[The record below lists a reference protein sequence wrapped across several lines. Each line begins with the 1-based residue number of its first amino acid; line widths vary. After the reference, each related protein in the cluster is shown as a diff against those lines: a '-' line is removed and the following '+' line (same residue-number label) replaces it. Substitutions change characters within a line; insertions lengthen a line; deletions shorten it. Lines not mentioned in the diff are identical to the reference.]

1 MTGKLVLYELKKSLK
16 DRFVKVAAVVL
27 LVISA
32 VPFWL
37 LGDYADAMRQ
47 NKAAGVQA
55 ISLPAYVRNV
65 HDAGKERTEKS
76 RIFTGLTA
84 LEREAFEDRMREKY
98 GEDVFTSEFFIPQ
111 EGMTELPGV
120 LGEKVSD
127 LDAVYMVRDLM
138 RENKEIQGDL
148 ESVIKSAKALGR
160 DAVRNE
166 DDYAVRRNL
175 EIIEL
180 YSVKRKEARG
190 IVLGWDRFL
199 FSRQSAVCAFLLILL
214 VSAGS
219 FAREKDEGIRNFL
232 MTTRNGR
239 GRTAFAKCAACGIT
253 GGAAAFLCWLASLAG
268 TGLTVGLCGH
278 EESVCRLAEL
288 RYCPWPL
295 TIGEYALIMLLCQM
309 MAGAFVAILLAALS
323 AVMPGGAESY
333 AAGVLLL
340 GVFLRLLYA
349 LPRREYLAGP
359 ASLADPRR
367 FFASYY
373 VANIFG
379 YPVPWLL
386 LQALLMTAACILFA
400 YLGSSMFVR
409 RLR

>member
-16 DRFVKVAAVVL
+16 DRFVPVIMMVL
-27 LVISA
+27 LMISA
-32 VPFWL
+32 IPFCL
-37 LGDYADAMRQ
+37 LGEYADAMRQ
-47 NKAAGVQA
+47 YKMAGVQT
-55 ISLPAYVRNV
+55 ISLPAYVKNMR
-65 HDAGKERTEKS
+65 DAGKERMEKS
-76 RIFTGLTA
+76 RVFTRMTA
-84 LEREAFEDRMREKY
+84 LERETFENSMREKY
-98 GEDVFTSEFFIPQ
+98 GEDVFTAEFLPPQ
-111 EGMTELPGV
+111 EGMAELPGV

-127 LDAVYMVRDLM
+127 LEAIFMVRDLM
-138 RENKEIQGDL
+138 RENKEIQADM
-148 ESVIKSAKALGR
+148 ENVIRSAKALGR
-160 DAVRNE
+160 DAVRRE

-175 EIIEL
+175 KIIEL

-190 IVLGWDRFL
+190 IILGWDQFL
-199 FSRQSAVCAFLLILL
+199 FSGQSAVCAFLLILL

-219 FAREKDEGIRNFL
+219 FAREKDEGVRDFL
-232 MTTRNGR
+232 MTARNGK
-239 GRTAFAKCAACGIT
+239 GRTAFAKYAACGIT
-253 GGAAAFLCWLASLAG
+253 GGAVAFLCWLASLAG

-288 RYCPWPL
+288 RFCPWPL
-295 TIGEYALIMLLCQM
+295 TIGEYALIMLLCQVL
-309 MAGAFVAILLAALS
+309 AGVFVAILLAALS
-323 AVMPGGAESY
+323 AVMPGGAVSY

-373 VANIFG
+373 TADAFG
-379 YPVPWLL
+379 YPMQWLL
-386 LQALLMTAACILFA
+386 LQTLLMTAACFA
-400 YLGSSMFVR
+400 FALLGSCAYVR

>member
-1 MTGKLVLYELKKSLK
+1 
-16 DRFVKVAAVVL
+16 
-27 LVISA
+27 
-32 VPFWL
+32 
-37 LGDYADAMRQ
+37 MRQ
-47 NKAAGVQA
+47 NKAAGVQT

-65 HDAGKERTEKS
+65 HDAGKERKEKS
-76 RIFTGLTA
+76 RVFTELTA
-84 LEREAFEDRMREKY
+84 LEREAFEKSMREKY
-98 GEDVFTSEFFIPQ
+98 GEDVFASEVFIPP

-120 LGEKVSD
+120 LGKKVSD
-127 LDAVYMVRDLM
+127 LEAVFMVRDFM
-138 RENKEIQGDL
+138 RENREIQGDA

-160 DAVRNE
+160 DAVRSE
-166 DDYAVRRNL
+166 DDYAIRRNL
-175 EIIEL
+175 RIIEL

-214 VSAGS
+214 ISAGS
-219 FAREKDEGIRNFL
+219 FTREKDEGIRELL

-239 GRTAFAKCAACGIT
+239 GRTAFAKYAACGIT
-253 GGAAAFLCWLASLAG
+253 GGASAFLCWLASLAG

-288 RYCPWPL
+288 RYCPWTL
-295 TIGEYALIMLLCQM
+295 TIGGYALIMLLCQM
-309 MAGAFVAILLAALS
+309 LAGVFVAILLAALS
-323 AVMPGGAESY
+323 AVMPGGAVSY

-373 VANIFG
+373 VADAFG

-386 LQALLMTAACILFA
+386 LQTQFMTAACILSA
-400 YLGSSMFVR
+400 YLGSRAFVR